1 MRIIS
6 GIYKGKKIL
15 QPLDKKTRPLK
26 DITKEGVFNILE
38 HSNILNFKIKNSGNK
53 QTKVI

>member
-38 HSNILNFKIKNSGNK
+38 HSNILNCNA
-53 QTKVI
+53 QTLTS